1 MTTAPHA
8 IRFDPATGSLH
19 VDGRSAL
26 LTGIEK
32 RLVALFVERL
42 GEPITHQE
50 IRLKI
55 WGEGWSGG
63 DEALRVAINRLRKKF
78 EGNQRKPEILISVR
92 GVGYRMVGYISR

>member
-19 VDGRSAL
+19 VDGRSTL

-32 RLVALFVERL
+32 RLVALFFERL
-42 GEPITHQE
+42 GEAITHQE
-50 IRLKI
+50 IRQKI

-78 EGNQRKPEILISVR
+78 EGNQRKPEILVSVR
-92 GVGYRMVGYISR
+92 GGGYRMVGYISR

>member
-1 MTTAPHA
+1 MTNAPHA

-19 VDGRSAL
+19 VDGRSTV

-32 RLVALFVERL
+32 RLVALFVDQL
-42 GEPITHQE
+42 GEAITHQE
-50 IRLKI
+50 IRQKI
-55 WGEGWSGG
+55 WGESWNGG

-78 EGNQRKPEILISVR
+78 EGNQRKPEILVSVR

>member
-19 VDGRSAL
+19 VDGRRTL

-32 RLVALFVERL
+32 RLVALFVDRL
-42 GEPITHQE
+42 GEAITHQE
-50 IRLKI
+50 IRQKI
-55 WGEGWSGG
+55 WGEGWNGG

-78 EGNQRKPEILISVR
+78 EGNQRKPEILVSVR
-92 GVGYRMVGYISR
+92 GVGYRMVGYVSR

>member
-8 IRFDPATGSLH
+8 IRLDAVTGSLH
-19 VDGRSAL
+19 VDGRSIP

-32 RLVALFVERL
+32 RIVALLFERL
-42 GEPITHQE
+42 GEPITHRE
-50 IRLKI
+50 IRTKV
-55 WGEGWSGG
+55 WGESWSGG

-78 EGNQRKPEILISVR
+78 EGNQRKPEILVSVR

>member
-8 IRFDPATGSLH
+8 IRFDPVTGSLH
-19 VDGRSAL
+19 VDGRSTL

-32 RLVALFVERL
+32 RIVALFVERL
-42 GEPITHQE
+42 GEPIRHQE
-50 IRLKI
+50 IRTKV

-63 DEALRVAINRLRKKF
+63 DEALRVAVNRLRKKF
-78 EGNQRKPEILISVR
+78 EGNQRKPEILVSVR

>member
-42 GEPITHQE
+42 GEAITHQE
-50 IRLKI
+50 IRQKS

-78 EGNQRKPEILISVR
+78 EGNQRKPEILVSVR

>member
-19 VDGRSAL
+19 VDGRSTL

-32 RLVALFVERL
+32 RLVALFFERL
-42 GEPITHQE
+42 GEAITHQE
-50 IRLKI
+50 IRQKI
-55 WGEGWSGG
+55 WGEGWGGG

-78 EGNQRKPEILISVR
+78 EGNQRKPEILVSVR
-92 GVGYRMVGYISR
+92 GVGYRMVGYVSR

>member
-8 IRFDPATGSLH
+8 IRFDSVAGSLH
-19 VDGRSAL
+19 VDGRSIP

-32 RLVALFVERL
+32 RIVALFFERL

-50 IRLKI
+50 IRAKV

-78 EGNQRKPEILISVR
+78 EGNQRKPEILVSVR